1 MKLHAECIPC
11 ILTVRYREVA
21 KFKGDSPE
29 AVKLMAE
36 MARMLADSV
45 DRDELATVA
54 ATRLFRFLKK
64 QLSVEDLYAEEKK
77 VADEKALKVVEELRP
92 KVMERE
98 GIDRFRLACYAALV
112 GNAID
117 FGVASYQ
124 VADPEKLMDEILSC
138 KPAIDDVEKFY
149 ELAKKG
155 GRCLYLLDNAGEI
168 AFDRLFIEVMREEGT
183 QVVALVKSRGGF
195 QNDAT
200 LEDAERVRLSEVCKV
215 METGTDASSLFVD
228 ELSPDVLKK
237 MEDADFIVAKGMAH
251 FEHLPELQI
260 DSPVI
265 FMLKAK
271 CRVIAGLLEVP
282 VGSYVV
288 KLQNPIGSLLP
299 SR

>member
-21 KFKGDSPE
+21 KFRGDSPE

-36 MARMLADSV
+36 MARMLADSA
-45 DRDELATVA
+45 DKGELATVA
-54 ATRLFRFLKK
+54 ATRLFRFLKR
-64 QLSVEDLYAEEKK
+64 QLGVEDLYAEEKK
-77 VADEKALKVVEELRP
+77 IADEKALKVAEELRS
-92 KVMERE
+92 KVMERR

-112 GNAID
+112 GNALD

-124 VADPEKLMDEILSC
+124 VADPEKLLDEILSC
-138 KPAIDDVEKFY
+138 KPAIDDVEEFY
-149 ELAKKG
+149 RLVRKG
-155 GRCLYLLDNAGEI
+155 GNCLYLLDNAGEI
-168 AFDRLFIEVMREEGT
+168 AFDRLFIEVLRGEGA

-200 LEDAERVRLSEVCKV
+200 KEDAERVKLDEVCKV
-215 METGTDASSLFVD
+215 IETGTDASSLFIE
-228 ELSPDVLKK
+228 ELPSDVLR
-237 MEDADFIVAKGMAH
+237 EVENADFMVAKGMAH

-260 DSPVI
+260 GCPVI

-271 CRVIAGLLEVP
+271 CRVIASLLGVP

-288 KLQNPIGSLLP
+288 KLEKSA
-299 SR
+299 

>member
-21 KFKGDSPE
+21 KFRGDSPE

-45 DRDELATVA
+45 NRGELATVA
-54 ATRLFRFLKK
+54 ATRLFRFLKR
-64 QLSVEDLYAEEKK
+64 QLGVEDLYAEEKK
-77 VADEKALKVVEELRP
+77 VADEKALKVVEELRS
-92 KVMERE
+92 KVMEQR

-112 GNAID
+112 GNALD

-124 VADPEKLMDEILSC
+124 VADPEKLLDEILNC
-138 KPAIDDVEKFY
+138 KPAIDDVEEFY
-149 ELAKKG
+149 KLVRKG
-155 GRCLYLLDNAGEI
+155 GECLYLLDNAGEI
-168 AFDRLFIEVMREEGT
+168 AFDRLFIEVLRDEGAR
-183 QVVALVKSRGGF
+183 VVALVKSRGGF

-200 LEDAERVRLSEVCKV
+200 MEDAERVKLNEVCRV
-215 METGTDASSLFVD
+215 METGTDASSLFME
-228 ELSPDVLKK
+228 ELPLDVLEK

-260 DSPVI
+260 DAPVI
-265 FMLKAK
+265 YMLKAK
-271 CRVIAGLLEVP
+271 CKVIAGLLQVP

-288 KLQNPIGSLLP
+288 KMVKPK
-299 SR
+299 